1 MIIERA
7 ELPIT
12 PGQESD
18 FEGQFAIA
26 APYLREARGCARVS
40 LARGVESSSKYLLLI
55 EWESIEAHHAFT
67 LSEGFDR
74 FRDLVAR
81 FFAGKPDTEHFAP
94 LNTVQVSG
102 HPGCRSV

>member
-40 LARGVESSSKYLLLI
+40 LARGVEAPWKYLLLI
-55 EWESIEAHHAFT
+55 ESPAISAQFG
-67 LSEGFDR
+67 SVVCFDADPT
-74 FRDLVAR
+74 RDQAKGLQTAVA
-81 FFAGKPDTEHFAP
+81 D
-94 LNTVQVSG
+94 S
-102 HPGCRSV
+102 

>member
-26 APYLREARGCARVS
+26 APYLREVRGCARVS

-67 LSEGFDR
+67 LSGGFNR

-81 FFAGKPDTEHFAP
+81 FFAGKPNTEHIAP
-94 LNTVQVSG
+94 LNTV
-102 HPGCRSV
+102 